1 MVKVMNNE
9 SINKH
14 IFYIILAICFLA
26 TGGIFVKLSSL
37 PPIATG
43 FYRILFSIPL
53 LYPFV
58 KDEIKKIEFKNIILI
73 ILAGIFLALDLIF
86 WNISFSF
93 TTVANA
99 NLLANLVPFPYKD
112 ENAIWWLNYIDKNEG
127 KNGIFR
133 AIVIDGV
140 ICGNIS
146 IEKKEDIYCKEGTLG
161 YFLLTEYWGKGIMTK
176 VTGKICQIA
185 FKELN
190 IVKISATTFNKNI
203 ASQKVLEKNNFDLEG
218 IRKKSN
224 L

>member
-112 ENAIWWLNYIDKNEG
+112 ENAIW
-127 KNGIFR
+127 
-133 AIVIDGV
+133 
-140 ICGNIS
+140 
-146 IEKKEDIYCKEGTLG
+146 
-161 YFLLTEYWGKGIMTK
+161 
-176 VTGKICQIA
+176 
-185 FKELN
+185 
-190 IVKISATTFNKNI
+190 
-203 ASQKVLEKNNFDLEG
+203 
-218 IRKKSN
+218 
-224 L
+224 